1 MVLCTSTVIL
11 FLVSIEEQ
19 SSLMFRYLGWSF
31 YICCATLFYKLV
43 VSVVLGLVEGPV
55 RIVPTNIGVRDGSPV
70 IAPRT
75 QSQIVSEIVYRVS
88 YHVFLK
94 IYFFRINY
102 ITLLPL
108 QNKHEKAIWFTNLL
122 IAAQSFIFD
131 ENGWCWHL
139 HGWRTLR
146 KKLKS
151 NSTQSMKKG
160 RDPPVKLNQEPT
172 LPPSGS
178 HIIQPGKTSPN

>member
-31 YICCATLFYKLV
+31 YICCATLFYELV
-43 VSVVLGLVEGPV
+43 VAVVLGLVEGPV

-70 IAPRT
+70 IAPWT

-108 QNKHEKAIWFTNLL
+108 QNKHEKAI
-122 IAAQSFIFD
+122 
-131 ENGWCWHL
+131 
-139 HGWRTLR
+139 
-146 KKLKS
+146 
-151 NSTQSMKKG
+151 
-160 RDPPVKLNQEPT
+160 
-172 LPPSGS
+172 
-178 HIIQPGKTSPN
+178 